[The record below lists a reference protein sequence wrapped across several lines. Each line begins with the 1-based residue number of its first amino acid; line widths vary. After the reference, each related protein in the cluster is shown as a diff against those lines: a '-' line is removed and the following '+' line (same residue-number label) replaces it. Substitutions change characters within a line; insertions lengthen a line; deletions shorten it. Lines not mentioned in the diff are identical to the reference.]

1 VSGGPAERT
10 AFPHAVR
17 VIDPAWIPLSD
28 GTRLCAR
35 IWLPEDADEQRP
47 VPAVLEYL
55 PYRKDDVTAADD
67 ALHHP
72 YFAGHGYA
80 GVRVDIRGSGDS
92 GGVLT
97 DEYSQ
102 QEGDDALEVLA
113 WIGAQPWCTGKVG
126 MMGISWGGFN
136 SLQVAARRP
145 PELAAII
152 TACSTDDRYDNDVHY
167 LGGAPLGYY
176 LMPWA
181 SVMLAFNARPPDPAI
196 VGDAWR
202 EMWLERLH
210 GNVNLIDTWLT
221 HQRRDDYWRHGSV
234 GEDYSAIEV
243 PVFAVSGWAD
253 AYVDAVF
260 RLMERLDVPRRALV
274 GPWGHM
280 WPELGRPGPQVGFL
294 QECVRWWDEHL
305 KGERTGIMDEPMV
318 RAWMQDAV
326 PPRVDYDERPGR
338 WVAEASWPRTGV
350 EADAPIRL
358 ALDAAG
364 LVAEPGDATPLSH
377 SSAQTVGLDAGAWCA
392 YGNPADLPDDQRR
405 DDALSLSLDSAV
417 IEEPFELLGQ
427 PRVNLRVAVDKPRAL
442 VVARLCDIA
451 PDGASTVITRGVL
464 NLCHPTPGDHEH
476 AADIT
481 PGAPFDVRIDMKAVG
496 YAVPAGHRLRLA
508 LSTSYW
514 PWLWPSPEPA
524 ELTVHTGG
532 ASTLELPRRTPIA
545 LDDTL
550 PPLGPPEVAPRL
562 AVEILDP
569 AQPLHLVERDV
580 VQGTTA
586 FTMSR
591 KFAGARRLPSGL
603 EYHDDDPITF
613 SIADG
618 DPLSAKVVCRRRI
631 ESRRADG
638 WRTRVEVDATMTCDA
653 DDYHVATECRAYEG
667 DDLVHTLSFSKAI
680 PRDFS

>member
-1 VSGGPAERT
+1 MAPAER
-10 AFPHAVR
+10 ADFPHDVR
-17 VIDPAWIPLSD
+17 VIDPAWIPLAD

-35 IWLPEDADEQRP
+35 IWLPADADEAHP

-67 ALHHP
+67 AMHHP

-97 DEYSQ
+97 DEYSV
-102 QEGDDALEVLA
+102 QEQDDAMEVLA

-167 LGGAPLGYY
+167 LGGVPLGYY
-176 LMPWA
+176 LLPWA

-202 EMWLERLH
+202 QMWHERLD
-210 GNVNLIDTWLT
+210 GNVDLIETWLR

-243 PVFAVSGWAD
+243 PVLAVSGWAD

-260 RLMERLDVPRRALV
+260 RLLERLDGPRKGLV

-280 WPELGRPGPQVGFL
+280 WPEIGRPGPQVGFL

-305 KGERTGIMDEPMV
+305 KGEPTGIMQEPML
-318 RAWMQDAV
+318 RAWMQEAV
-326 PPRVDYDERPGR
+326 PPQVDYDERPGR
-338 WVAEASWPRTGV
+338 WVAEASWPRAG
-350 EADAPIRL
+350 APAPMVL

-364 LVAEPGDATPLSH
+364 LRDRSPYEIELHHGSP
-377 SSAQTVGLDAGAWCA
+377 QTVGLDAGAWCA
-392 YGNPADLPDDQRR
+392 YGTPVDLPDDQRR
-405 DDALSLSLDSAV
+405 DDARSLSLDSWPV
-417 IEEPFELLGQ
+417 TSTFELLGQ
-427 PRVNLRVAVDKPRAL
+427 PTVDLRVAADRPRAF
-442 VVARLCDIA
+442 VVARLCDVA

-464 NLCHPTPGDHEH
+464 NLNHRDGHED
-476 AADIT
+476 AADLE
-481 PGAPFDVRIDMKAVG
+481 PGVPIDVRIEMKSVA

-514 PWLWPSPEPA
+514 PWLWPSPEPVT
-524 ELTVHTGG
+524 LTVHTGG
-532 ASTLELPRRTPIA
+532 ASTLRLPVRTPLP

-550 PPLGPPEVAPRL
+550 APLGPPEVASRL
-562 AVEILDP
+562 PVEILDP
-569 AQPLHLVERDV
+569 ATPMHLVTHDGV
-580 VQGTTA
+580 AGTTT
-586 FTMSR
+586 FRMSR
-591 KFAGARRLPSGL
+591 RFAGARRFPSGI

-613 SIADG
+613 TLVDD
-618 DPLSAKVVCRRRI
+618 DPLSARVECRRRI
-631 ESRRADG
+631 EIRRGED
-638 WRTRVEVDATMTCDA
+638 WVTRIEVSAVMTCDA
-653 DDYHVATECRAYEG
+653 TDYHVATECLAYEG
-667 DDLVHTLSFSKAI
+667 DDLVHTRTASTSI

>member
-1 VSGGPAERT
+1 MAPAERG
-10 AFPHAVR
+10 AFPHDVR
-17 VIDPAWIPLSD
+17 VIDPAWIPLAD

-35 IWLPEDADEQRP
+35 IWLPADAAAAHP

-67 ALHHP
+67 AMHHP

-80 GVRVDIRGSGDS
+80 GIRVDIRGSGDS

-102 QEGDDALEVLA
+102 QEQDDAMEVFA

-167 LGGAPLGYY
+167 LGGVPLGYY
-176 LMPWA
+176 LLPWA

-202 EMWLERLH
+202 AMWHERLD
-210 GNVNLIDTWLT
+210 GNVDLIETWLH

-234 GEDYSAIEV
+234 GEDPAAIQV
-243 PVFAVSGWAD
+243 PVLAVSGWAD

-260 RLMERLDVPRRALV
+260 RLIERLDGPRKGLV

-280 WPELGRPGPQVGFL
+280 WPEVGRPGPQIGFL

-305 KGERTGIMDEPMV
+305 KGEPTGIMEEPML
-318 RAWMQDAV
+318 RAWMQEAV

-338 WVAEASWPRTGV
+338 WVAEARWPRAAPD
-350 EADAPIRL
+350 ADAPL
-358 ALDAAG
+358 MLQLDPAG
-364 LVAEPGDATPLSH
+364 LRAESPADVPLHHASPL
-377 SSAQTVGLDAGAWCA
+377 TVGLDAGAWCA
-392 YGNPADLPDDQRR
+392 YGNPVDLPDDQRR
-405 DDALSLSLDSAV
+405 DDARSLCLDGLPV
-417 IEEPFELLGQ
+417 EEPFELLGQ
-427 PRVNLRVAVDKPRAL
+427 PLVHLRVSADRPRAF
-442 VVARLCDIA
+442 VVARLCDVA
-451 PDGASTVITRGVL
+451 PDGASTIITRGVL
-464 NLCHPTPGDHEH
+464 NLCHPRPGDHEH
-476 AADIT
+476 AVDIR
-481 PGAPFDVRIDMKAVG
+481 PGVPFDVRIDMKAVA

-514 PWLWPSPEPA
+514 PWLWPSPEVA
-524 ELTVHTGG
+524 ELTVRTGG
-532 ASTLELPRRTPIA
+532 ASALELPVRTPLA

-550 PPLGPPEVAPRL
+550 APFGPPEVAARL
-562 AVEILDP
+562 PVETLDP
-569 AQPLHLVERDV
+569 ATPMHLVTQDGV
-580 VQGTTA
+580 AGTTT
-586 FTMSR
+586 FRMSR
-591 KFAGARRLPSGL
+591 RFAGARRFPSGI

-613 SIADG
+613 SLVDD
-618 DPLSAKVVCRRRI
+618 DPLSARVECRRRI
-631 ESRRADG
+631 EIRRGDD
-638 WRTRVEVDATMTCDA
+638 WVTRIEVSAVMTCDA
-653 DDYHVATECRAYEG
+653 TDYHVATECLAFEG
-667 DDLVHTLSFSKAI
+667 DDLVHTRSASTSI

>member
-1 VSGGPAERT
+1 MAPAERT
-10 AFPHAVR
+10 DFPHEVR
-17 VIDPAWIPLSD
+17 VIDPAWIPLAD

-35 IWLPEDADEQRP
+35 IWLPADADEAHP

-55 PYRKDDVTAADD
+55 PYRKDDVNAADD
-67 ALHHP
+67 AMHHP

-97 DEYSQ
+97 DEYSL
-102 QEGDDALEVLA
+102 QEQDDAMEVLA

-167 LGGAPLGYY
+167 LGGVPLGYY
-176 LMPWA
+176 LLPWA

-202 EMWLERLH
+202 EMWHERLD
-210 GNVNLIDTWLT
+210 GNVDLIETWLE

-234 GEDYSAIEV
+234 GEDYAAIEV
-243 PVFAVSGWAD
+243 PVLAVSGWAD

-260 RLMERLDVPRRALV
+260 RLLEHLDGPRKGLV

-280 WPELGRPGPQVGFL
+280 WPEVGRPGPQIGFL

-305 KGERTGIMDEPMV
+305 KGEPTGIMQEPML
-318 RAWMQDAV
+318 RAWMQEAV
-326 PPRVDYDERPGR
+326 EPRVDYDERPGR
-338 WVAEASWPRTGV
+338 WVAEPSWPRTDGPGPMV
-350 EADAPIRL
+350 L

-364 LVAEPGDATPLSH
+364 LRDRSPYDIDLHH
-377 SSAQTVGLDAGAWCA
+377 SSPQTVGLDAGAWCA
-392 YGNPADLPDDQRR
+392 YGNPVDLPGDQRR
-405 DDALSLSLDSAV
+405 DDARSLSLDSWPV
-417 IEEPFELLGQ
+417 TTTFELLGQ
-427 PRVNLRVAVDKPRAL
+427 PVVDLRVAVDRPRAF
-442 VVARLCDIA
+442 VVARLCDVA

-464 NLCHPTPGDHEH
+464 NLNHRDGHEDAVDLEPGV
-476 AADIT
+476 
-481 PGAPFDVRIDMKAVG
+481 PFDVRIEMKSVA

-514 PWLWPSPEPA
+514 PWLWPSPEPVT
-524 ELTVHTGG
+524 LTVHTGG
-532 ASTLELPRRTPIA
+532 ASALRLPLRAPTA
-545 LDDTL
+545 LDATL
-550 PPLGPPEVAPRL
+550 APFGPPEVAPRL
-562 AVEILDP
+562 AVEILEKATP
-569 AQPLHLVERDV
+569 MHV
-580 VQGTTA
+580 VTHDGVAGTTT
-586 FTMSR
+586 FRMSR
-591 KFAGARRLPSGL
+591 RFAGARRFPSGI

-613 SIADG
+613 TLVDD
-618 DPLSAKVVCRRRI
+618 DPLSARVECRRRI
-631 ESRRADG
+631 EIRRGED
-638 WRTRVEVDATMTCDA
+638 WVTRIEVSAVMTCDA
-653 DDYHVATECRAYEG
+653 TDYHVATECLAYEG
-667 DDLVHTLSFSKAI
+667 DDLVHTRTASTSI